1 MAPAISLSR
10 TTTKGIYMSAF
21 FETWKG
27 IADAM
32 GRSERWCRYMARRT
46 GNPLPVYKMGGIVRL
61 NEADRNDWLLREQHR
76 PKLVA
81 PAMAEPA
88 LAPVA
93 APMVLR
99 LIA

>member
-1 MAPAISLSR
+1 
-10 TTTKGIYMSAF
+10 MSAF

-46 GNPLPVYKMGGIVRL
+46 ANPLPVYKMGGIVRM
-61 NEADRNDWLLREQHR
+61 NESDRNDWLLREQHR
-76 PKLVA
+76 PATELPIGGEPVMA
-81 PAMAEPA
+81 PTIVPPA
-88 LAPVA
+88 
-93 APMVLR
+93 LR

>member
-1 MAPAISLSR
+1 
-10 TTTKGIYMSAF
+10 MSAF

-46 GNPLPVYKMGGIVRL
+46 ANPLPVYKMGGIVRM
-61 NEADRNDWLLREQHR
+61 NEPDRNDWLLREQHR
-76 PKLVA
+76 PQQMVA
-81 PAMAEPA
+81 PALPESVG
-88 LAPVA
+88 APVTT
-93 APMVLR
+93 PMLLR

>member
-1 MAPAISLSR
+1 MN
-10 TTTKGIYMSAF
+10 AF

-46 GNPLPVYKMGGIVRL
+46 ANPLPVYKIGGIVRM
-61 NEADRNDWLLREQHR
+61 NEPDRNDWLLREQHR
-76 PKLVA
+76 APTALA
-81 PAMAEPA
+81 PAMVEPVIA
-88 LAPVA
+88 A
-93 APMVLR
+93 APAPMMLR